1 MNRNGDFGLAGTVEK
16 TMTVGAIDRQFPSP
30 PRSVQNWSAEL
41 WKNDHRTCKELKTL
55 ITQLRSDRV
64 LITGGA
70 SGIGFATAQRLGR
83 AGARVGVFD
92 MNSSQVEA
100 ARTSLAQEGVQSIA
114 FTGDVRCRGDLARAV
129 DDVVARWGGLD
140 VLVCAA
146 GILRVGALATLDMAQ
161 WDEVMDV
168 NVKGVLI
175 SCQEAI
181 RAMQAGLDTDRTRRR
196 KIVIV
201 ASAAAEHP
209 KVGLGA
215 YATSKLALIQLTR
228 IFAAELASGG
238 INVNAVAPG
247 TIRTPM
253 VMGGLTEDA
262 GDSGFRFYGT
272 APTGRMGEPE
282 DIAASVAFL
291 CSEQADFITGS
302 VLTIDGGM
310 TATFPVR

>member
-1 MNRNGDFGLAGTVEK
+1 MSNDP
-16 TMTVGAIDRQFPSP
+16 GAS
-30 PRSVQNWSAEL
+30 
-41 WKNDHRTCKELKTL
+41 
-55 ITQLRSDRV
+55 RV

-70 SGIGFATAQRLGR
+70 SGIGFATAMQLGR
-83 AGARVGVFD
+83 AGARVAVFD
-92 MNSSQVEA
+92 MNAGQTEA
-100 ARTSLAQEGVQSIA
+100 ARDALAAQGVDALA
-114 FTGDVRCRGDLARAV
+114 FPGDVRRRDDLGHAV
-129 DDVVARWGGLD
+129 DIVVARWGGLD

-168 NVKGVLI
+168 NLKGVLL

-181 RAMQAGLDTDRTRRR
+181 RVMQADGGSANQRRR
-196 KIVIV
+196 KIVIC

-215 YATSKLALIQLTR
+215 YATSKLALVQLTR
-228 IFAAELASGG
+228 VFAAELAADG

-253 VMGGLTEDA
+253 VTGGA
-262 GDSGFRFYGT
+262 AAASGDSGFRFYGT

-282 DIAASVAFL
+282 DIASSIAFL
-291 CSEQADFITGS
+291 CSEQADFITGA

>member
-1 MNRNGDFGLAGTVEK
+1 M
-16 TMTVGAIDRQFPSP
+16 
-30 PRSVQNWSAEL
+30 
-41 WKNDHRTCKELKTL
+41 
-55 ITQLRSDRV
+55 ITEPQSDRV

-92 MNSSQVEA
+92 LNAGQVEA
-100 ARTSLAQEGVQSIA
+100 VRNSLAQEGVEA
-114 FTGDVRCRGDLARAV
+114 LGFTGDVRRRADLAHAV
-129 DDVVARWGGLD
+129 DDMVARWGGLD

-146 GILRVGALATLDMAQ
+146 GILRVGALATLAMAQ

-168 NVKGVLI
+168 NVKGVLM

-181 RAMQAGLDTDRTRRR
+181 RVMQAGADTGRARRR
-196 KIVIV
+196 KIVIL

-215 YATSKLALIQLTR
+215 YATSKLALVQLTR
-228 IFAAELASGG
+228 IFAAELASSG
-238 INVNAVAPG
+238 INVNALAPG

-253 VMGGLTEDA
+253 VMGGAAENAD
-262 GDSGFRFYGT
+262 DSGFRFYGT

-282 DIAASVAFL
+282 DIASSIAFL
-291 CSEQADFITGS
+291 CSEQADFITGA

>member
-1 MNRNGDFGLAGTVEK
+1 
-16 TMTVGAIDRQFPSP
+16 MTTDP
-30 PRSVQNWSAEL
+30 
-41 WKNDHRTCKELKTL
+41 
-55 ITQLRSDRV
+55 RSDRV

-70 SGIGFATAQRLGR
+70 SGIGFATAQQLGR
-83 AGARVGVFD
+83 AGARVAVFD
-92 MNSSQVEA
+92 RNAEQVEA
-100 ARTSLAQEGVQSIA
+100 ARDSLVQEGVEAVA
-114 FTGDVRCRGDLARAV
+114 FAGDVRQRVDLTGAV
-129 DDVVARWGGLD
+129 DDVVDRWGGLD

-146 GILRVGALATLDMAQ
+146 GILRVGALATLEMAE

-168 NVKGVLI
+168 NVKGVLM

-181 RAMQAGLDTDRTRRR
+181 RVMQAGSDSDRAEPRR

-215 YATSKLALIQLTR
+215 YATSKLALVQLTR
-228 IFAAELASGG
+228 VFAAEPASCG
-238 INVNAVAPG
+238 INVNAVALG

-253 VMGGLTEDA
+253 VMGGLAETA
-262 GDSGFRFYGT
+262 GSSGFRFYGT

-282 DIAASVAFL
+282 DIASSIAFL
-291 CSEQADFITGS
+291 CSDQSFFITIT
-302 VLTIDGGM
+302 VMTIDGGM

>member
-1 MNRNGDFGLAGTVEK
+1 M
-16 TMTVGAIDRQFPSP
+16 S
-30 PRSVQNWSAEL
+30 
-41 WKNDHRTCKELKTL
+41 NDK
-55 ITQLRSDRV
+55 RSDRV

-70 SGIGFATAQRLGR
+70 SGIGLATARRLGR
-83 AGARVGVFD
+83 SGARVTVFD
-92 MNSSQVEA
+92 LNARQVEA
-100 ARTSLAQEGVQSIA
+100 ARDSLAQEGIEAAA
-114 FTGDVRCRGDLARAV
+114 FAGDVRSRTDLARVV
-129 DDVVARWGGLD
+129 DEVVVRWGGLD
-140 VLVCAA
+140 ALVCAA
-146 GILRVGALATLDMAQ
+146 GILRVGALATLEMSA

-168 NVKGVLI
+168 NVKGVLM

-181 RAMQAGLDTDRTRRR
+181 RVMQAGPDTDRARRR

-215 YATSKLALIQLTR
+215 YATSKLALVQLTR
-228 IFAAELASGG
+228 VFASELAAGG

-253 VMGGLTEDA
+253 VTNRPSEGAE
-262 GDSGFRFYGT
+262 DSGFRFYGT
-272 APTGRMGEPE
+272 ALTGRMGEP
-282 DIAASVAFL
+282 DDVASSIAFL

-310 TATFPVR
+310 TATFPAR

>member
-1 MNRNGDFGLAGTVEK
+1 MSTD
-16 TMTVGAIDRQFPSP
+16 PS
-30 PRSVQNWSAEL
+30 SG
-41 WKNDHRTCKELKTL
+41 
-55 ITQLRSDRV
+55 RV

-70 SGIGFATAQRLGR
+70 SGIGLATARQLGR
-83 AGARVGVFD
+83 AGGRIAIFD
-92 MNSSQVEA
+92 LNAAQVDA
-100 ARTSLAQEGVQSIA
+100 ARKTLVADGVDLVA
-114 FTGDVRCRGDLARAV
+114 FAGDVRRRADLAHAV
-129 DDVVARWGGLD
+129 DEVAARWGGLD
-140 VLVCAA
+140 TLVCAA

-168 NVKGVLI
+168 NVKGVLM

-181 RAMQAGLDTDRTRRR
+181 RVMQAVADAGPGKRR

-201 ASAAAEHP
+201 ASAAADHP

-215 YATSKLALIQLTR
+215 YATSKLALVQLTR
-228 IFAAELASGG
+228 IFASELASGG

-253 VMGGLTEDA
+253 VTGGVNEEA

-282 DIAASVAFL
+282 DIAGSIAFL
-291 CSEQADFITGS
+291 CSAQADFITGT

>member
-1 MNRNGDFGLAGTVEK
+1 
-16 TMTVGAIDRQFPSP
+16 MTENP
-30 PRSVQNWSAEL
+30 
-41 WKNDHRTCKELKTL
+41 
-55 ITQLRSDRV
+55 RSDRV

-70 SGIGFATAQRLGR
+70 SGIGFATARALGR
-83 AGARVGVFD
+83 GGARIAIFD
-92 MNSSQVEA
+92 RNANQVES
-100 ARTSLAQEGVQSIA
+100 ARNTLAQEGIE
-114 FTGDVRCRGDLARAV
+114 DLAHAV
-129 DDVVARWGGLD
+129 DETVARWGGLD
-140 VLVCAA
+140 ALVCAA

-168 NVKGVLI
+168 NVKGVLM

-181 RAMQAGLDTDRTRRR
+181 RVMQTGAERRR

-215 YATSKLALIQLTR
+215 YATSKLALVQLTR
-228 IFAAELASGG
+228 VFAAELASSG

-253 VMGGLTEDA
+253 VTGGMSEAA

-272 APTGRMGEPE
+272 APTGRMGEPD
-282 DIAASVAFL
+282 DIASSIAFL

-302 VLTIDGGM
+302 ILTIDGGM

>member
-1 MNRNGDFGLAGTVEK
+1 MNTD
-16 TMTVGAIDRQFPSP
+16 
-30 PRSVQNWSAEL
+30 PRA
-41 WKNDHRTCKELKTL
+41 DC
-55 ITQLRSDRV
+55 V

-70 SGIGFATAQRLGR
+70 SGIGFATALQLGR
-83 AGARVGVFD
+83 AGARVAVFD
-92 MNSSQVEA
+92 LNAGQVET
-100 ARTSLAQEGVQSIA
+100 ARDTLARQGVESLA
-114 FTGDVRCRGDLARAV
+114 FTGDVRRRADLTHAV
-129 DDVVARWGGLD
+129 DDMVARWGGLD

-168 NVKGVLI
+168 NVKGVLM

-181 RAMQAGLDTDRTRRR
+181 RVMQAGADTGRARRR

-215 YATSKLALIQLTR
+215 YATSKLALVQLTR
-228 IFAAELASGG
+228 VFAAELASCG

-253 VMGGLTEDA
+253 VTGGVTGSAD
-262 GDSGFRFYGT
+262 DSGFRFYGT

-282 DIAASVAFL
+282 DIAASIAFL
-291 CSEQADFITGS
+291 CSEQADFITGA

-310 TATFPVR
+310 TATFPVPKV

>member
-1 MNRNGDFGLAGTVEK
+1 MSTD
-16 TMTVGAIDRQFPSP
+16 
-30 PRSVQNWSAEL
+30 PRP
-41 WKNDHRTCKELKTL
+41 
-55 ITQLRSDRV
+55 DRV

-70 SGIGFATAQRLGR
+70 SGIGFATARQLGR
-83 AGARVGVFD
+83 AGARVCIFD
-92 MNSSQVEA
+92 LNAGQVEA
-100 ARTSLAQEGVQSIA
+100 ARNSLAQEGVEALA
-114 FTGDVRCRGDLARAV
+114 FTGDVRRRADLAHAV

-140 VLVCAA
+140 ALVCAA
-146 GILRVGALATLDMAQ
+146 GILRVGALATLHMAQ

-168 NVKGVLI
+168 NVKGVLM

-181 RAMQAGLDTDRTRRR
+181 RVMQAGADPGHARRR

-215 YATSKLALIQLTR
+215 YATSKLALVQLTR
-228 IFAAELASGG
+228 VFAAELASCG

-253 VMGGLTEDA
+253 VMGGLAEGA

-282 DIAASVAFL
+282 DIAGSVAFL
-291 CSEQADFITGS
+291 CSEQADFITGA

-310 TATFPVR
+310 TAAFPVR

>member
-1 MNRNGDFGLAGTVEK
+1 M
-16 TMTVGAIDRQFPSP
+16 
-30 PRSVQNWSAEL
+30 
-41 WKNDHRTCKELKTL
+41 
-55 ITQLRSDRV
+55 ITDSQPVRV

-70 SGIGFATAQRLGR
+70 SGIGLATARQLGR

-92 MNSSQVEA
+92 LNAGQVGS
-100 ARTSLAQEGVQSIA
+100 ARNALGQEGVETLA
-114 FTGDVRCRGDLARAV
+114 FSGDVRRRADLAQAV
-129 DDVVARWGGLD
+129 DEVTARWGGLD
-140 VLVCAA
+140 ALVCAA

-168 NVKGVLI
+168 NVKGVLSVLM

-181 RAMQAGLDTDRTRRR
+181 RVMQAGADTADARRR

-215 YATSKLALIQLTR
+215 YATSKLALVQLTR
-228 IFAAELASGG
+228 VFAAELASSG

-253 VMGGLTEDA
+253 VTGDVDAGA

-291 CSEQADFITGS
+291 CSEQADFITGA

>member
-1 MNRNGDFGLAGTVEK
+1 M
-16 TMTVGAIDRQFPSP
+16 
-30 PRSVQNWSAEL
+30 SA
-41 WKNDHRTCKELKTL
+41 NP
-55 ITQLRSDRV
+55 ITHRV

-70 SGIGFATAQRLGR
+70 SGIGLATAQRLGR

-92 MNSSQVEA
+92 LNAGQVETV
-100 ARTSLAQEGVQSIA
+100 RNSLAQEGVEA
-114 FTGDVRCRGDLARAV
+114 LGFAGDVRRRADLAHAA
-129 DDVVARWGGLD
+129 DEMVARWGGLD

-146 GILRVGALATLDMAQ
+146 GILRVGALATLDMVQ

-168 NVKGVLI
+168 NVKGVLM

-181 RAMQAGLDTDRTRRR
+181 RVMQAGAGTGHAQRR

-215 YATSKLALIQLTR
+215 YATSKLALVQLTR
-228 IFAAELASGG
+228 IFAAELASSG

-253 VMGGLTEDA
+253 VMGGAAETEGA
-262 GDSGFRFYGT
+262 SGFRFYGT

-282 DIAASVAFL
+282 DIANSIAFL
-291 CSEQADFITGS
+291 CSEQADFITGT

>member
-1 MNRNGDFGLAGTVEK
+1 MDADPQPV
-16 TMTVGAIDRQFPSP
+16 
-30 PRSVQNWSAEL
+30 
-41 WKNDHRTCKELKTL
+41 
-55 ITQLRSDRV
+55 RV

-70 SGIGFATAQRLGR
+70 SGIGFATAQHLGR
-83 AGARVGVFD
+83 DGARVGLFD
-92 MNSSQVEA
+92 LNTSQVEA
-100 ARTSLAQEGVQSIA
+100 ALDSLAREGVEALALS
-114 FTGDVRCRGDLARAV
+114 GDVRRRADLAQAV
-129 DDVVARWGGLD
+129 DNMAARWGGLD
-140 VLVCAA
+140 ALVCAA
-146 GILRVGALATLDMAQ
+146 GILRVGPLATLDMAQ

-168 NVKGVLI
+168 NVKGVLM

-181 RAMQAGLDTDRTRRR
+181 RVMQAGADADNARRR
-196 KIVIV
+196 KIVVV

-215 YATSKLALIQLTR
+215 YATSKLALVQLTR
-228 IFAAELASGG
+228 VFAAELASSG

-253 VMGGLTEDA
+253 VTGGLDASA

-282 DIAASVAFL
+282 DIAASIAFL
-291 CSEQADFITGS
+291 CSGQADFITGA